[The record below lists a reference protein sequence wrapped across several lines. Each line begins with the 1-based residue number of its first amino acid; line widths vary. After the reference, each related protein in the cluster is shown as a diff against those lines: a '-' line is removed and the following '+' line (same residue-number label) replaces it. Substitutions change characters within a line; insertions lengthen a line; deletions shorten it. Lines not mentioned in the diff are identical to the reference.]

1 MGDVKFWKRLRMRR
15 WCFWAKAG
23 MGAGG
28 GGKRGGFGLY
38 DDGGRMR
45 RAMVMNILINLL
57 LSVAVVVDGMYI
69 QPRSYR

>member
-1 MGDVKFWKRLRMRR
+1 
-15 WCFWAKAG
+15 

>member
-1 MGDVKFWKRLRMRR
+1 MFLGEGRAW
-15 WCFWAKAG
+15 G
-23 MGAGG
+23 QEGG
-28 GGKRGGFGLY
+28 GERGGFGLY